1 MQPDLAVHMTNF
13 VDRGMP
19 TGVVYVLLSTLV
31 SPNRRVKMSSNS
43 KPVQISKAIFN
54 ALPAKEK
61 RIQKGK
67 RKFVLMKWA
76 TSPVTSEWVEVT
88 WKN

>member
-1 MQPDLAVHMTNF
+1 
-13 VDRGMP
+13 
-19 TGVVYVLLSTLV
+19 
-31 SPNRRVKMSSNS
+31 MSSKS

>member
-1 MQPDLAVHMTNF
+1 
-13 VDRGMP
+13 MP
-19 TGVVYVLLSTLV
+19 TGVVYVSPSTLV
-31 SPNRRVKMSSNS
+31 SPKRRVKMSSNN

-54 ALPAKEK
+54 ALPTKEK
-61 RIQKGK
+61 RIHSDK

>member
-1 MQPDLAVHMTNF
+1 
-13 VDRGMP
+13 
-19 TGVVYVLLSTLV
+19 
-31 SPNRRVKMSSNS
+31 MSSNN

-61 RIQKGK
+61 RIHSDK

-76 TSPVTSEWVEVT
+76 TSPITTEWVEVT

>member
-1 MQPDLAVHMTNF
+1 
-13 VDRGMP
+13 MP
-19 TGVVYVLLSTLV
+19 SGDASDSPSTLV
-31 SPNRRVKMSSNS
+31 SPKRRVKMSSNS
-43 KPVQISKAIFN
+43 KPVQITKAMFN

-76 TSPVTSEWVEVT
+76 TSPVTTEWVEVT